1 MFKVPNRGMS
11 RNFCGRKFPYAAVT
25 HKSKFIFT
33 SVSKNSGSFAFTG
46 FNSLDSSKP
55 LSIASCVTGDGGGG
69 PDDFLPRP
77 LGRPGCDITAATS
90 NKPFEFIDASCNR
103 PKTFAATSGV
113 PKNATLFGLLSA
125 VAVVVVFAAAVL
137 VVVVVV
143 VVVDDTVL
151 VASVPFI
158 LIVRCVTL
166 VPYVA
171 AADACEVETFELEG
185 TNRHRE

>member
-11 RNFCGRKFPYAAVT
+11 RNFCGKKFPYAAVT

-103 PKTFAATSGV
+103 PKTFATTSGV
-113 PKNATLFGLLSA
+113 PKNATLFGLFSA
-125 VAVVVVFAAAVL
+125 VAVVVVVAAAVL
-137 VVVVVV
+137 VVVI
-143 VVVDDTVL
+143 VVDDTVL
-151 VASVPFI
+151 LASVPFI

-166 VPYVA
+166 VPYAAV

>member
-1 MFKVPNRGMS
+1 M
-11 RNFCGRKFPYAAVT
+11 AVRY
-25 HKSKFIFT
+25 HS
-33 SVSKNSGSFAFTG
+33 
-46 FNSLDSSKP
+46 
-55 LSIASCVTGDGGGG
+55 
-69 PDDFLPRP
+69 
-77 LGRPGCDITAATS
+77 ATS

-143 VVVDDTVL
+143 VDDTVL
-151 VASVPFI
+151 LASVPFI

-171 AADACEVETFELEG
+171 AADTCEVETFELEG